1 MGDYPQNLGKRIKT
15 LNNFSANTI
24 KLTPSNSSTETQN
37 IKSSGA
43 KLEFT
48 LPPNSLL
55 DLSTFSVFSD
65 YSTVRGSTNAEG
77 DGRFIL
83 ARYANSLISRLTVE
97 VGGQVVSDIAEYGR
111 LNSIFMDY
119 QFGIEGSSKKLCQNV
134 DPLKRIN
141 KANGSN
147 LGVIAAAQNNNA
159 ANDAQKLVF
168 DQFLGIMSGHVSHI
182 DTGIVGNIK
191 VTIYL
196 EQPSKVLFTSGSFQ
210 SDGSAATGTAVDPN
224 PALAEYSLENVYA
237 TIRKIS
243 IDDGIYYQSVST
255 ALSSG
260 IPFAI
265 KYNDF
270 TESKSGATNGNITVR
285 AEVMSNS
292 VDMVLLTFYNQNG
305 HVMGK
310 LPDENQ
316 IGDDKTKTAK
326 ELAMEGKVN
335 CFTSNYFKRVGTDI
349 TSTQFFLNNEPI
361 PLNAM
366 KNEQVFKQSLIDF
379 NIHDDTDNGIYY
391 GINSLDSWNDNYW
404 LATCSLSA
412 LVEDSS
418 WKSGFNCTGVNA
430 TLSATTTSS
439 YPGGNQF
446 IAQMY
451 VMTSRELQA
460 FAGRQINIVR

>member
-1 MGDYPQNLGKRIKT
+1 MGDYPANLGKRIKT

-24 KLTPSNSSTETQN
+24 KLTPSNSQTETQN

-65 YSTVRGSTNAEG
+65 YSTVRGSTHG
-77 DGRFIL
+77 DGDSRFIL

-97 VGGQVVSDIAEYGR
+97 VGGQVVSDISEYGR

-141 KANGSN
+141 KADGSN
-147 LGVIAAAQNNNA
+147 LGVIAAVQGNA
-159 ANDAQKLVF
+159 AATDAQKLVF

-196 EQPSKVLFTSGSFQ
+196 EQPSKVLFKSGAF
-210 SDGSAATGTAVDPN
+210 DSAGAASVNVNAAD
-224 PALAEYSLENVYA
+224 ALAEYSLENVYA

-292 VDMVLLTFYNQNG
+292 VDMVLLTFYNQNA
-305 HVMGK
+305 HVIDG
-310 LPDENQ
+310 LPNEAQ
-316 IGDDKTKTAK
+316 IGDTKTKTAK
-326 ELAMEGKVN
+326 ELATEGKVN
-335 CFTSNYFKRVGTDI
+335 CFTSKYFKREGSDI

-361 PLNAM
+361 PLNPM

-430 TLSATTTSS
+430 TLSATTTSTHANAD
-439 YPGGNQF
+439 YV
-446 IAQMY
+446 AQMY

-460 FAGRQINIVR
+460 FAGRQINVVR

>member
-1 MGDYPQNLGKRIKT
+1 MGDYPTNLGKRIKT

-24 KLTPSNSSTETQN
+24 KLTPSNSQTETQN

-43 KLEFT
+43 RLEFT

-65 YSTVRGSTNAEG
+65 YSTVRGSTHADG
-77 DGRFIL
+77 DSRFIL

-97 VGGQVVSDIAEYGR
+97 VGGQVVSDISEYGR

-119 QFGIEGSSKKLCQNV
+119 QFGIEGGSKKLCQNI
-134 DPLKRIN
+134 DPLKRVN
-141 KANGSN
+141 KANGAN
-147 LGVIAAAQNNNA
+147 LGIVATAQNNA
-159 ANDAQKLVF
+159 AATDAQKLVF
-168 DQFLGIMSGHVSHI
+168 DQFLGLMSGHVSHI

-196 EQPSKVLFTSGSFQ
+196 EQPSKVLFKSGAFNAAAA
-210 SDGSAATGTAVDPN
+210 SANVAADV
-224 PALAEYSLENVYA
+224 ALAEYSLDNVYA

-270 TESKSGATNGNITVR
+270 TESKSGSTNGNITVR

-292 VDMVLLTFYNQNG
+292 VDMVLLSFYPQDG

-310 LPDENQ
+310 LPDEAQ
-316 IGDDKTKTAK
+316 IGTERTKTAK
-326 ELAMEGKVN
+326 ELATEGKVN
-335 CFTSNYFKRVGTDI
+335 CFTSNYFKRVGTDL

-391 GINSLDSWNDNYW
+391 GINSLESWNDNYW

-430 TLSATTTSS
+430 TLSAETTSS
-439 YPGGNQF
+439 HGNPDY